1 MARAKIIKGGGNVFA
16 DIGLPDAEELNL
28 KASLVFKIADVMAR
42 RHLTQTAAA
51 KLTGLAQPDFSRILN
66 GNFRDMSVGRL
77 FRILVALDVDV
88 EINVRHDGQSVG
100 DPIHLRQARAV
111 AA

>member
-1 MARAKIIKGGGNVFA
+1 MAKAKITKSGGNVYA

-28 KASLVFKIADVMAR
+28 KASLVLKIADVMSS
-42 RHLTQTAAA
+42 RHLTQSAAA

-88 EINVRHDGQSVG
+88 EINVRQEGQSVG
-100 DPIHLRQARAV
+100 EPIHLGHAHPV